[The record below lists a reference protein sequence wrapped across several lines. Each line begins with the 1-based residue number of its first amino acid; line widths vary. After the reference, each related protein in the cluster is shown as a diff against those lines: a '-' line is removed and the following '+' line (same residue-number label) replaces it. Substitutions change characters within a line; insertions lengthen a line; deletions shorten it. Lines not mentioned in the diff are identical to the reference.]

1 MENKFNLTREQN
13 VFAMKR
19 NIVDYIWKSANLEG
33 IDVTYSET
41 QAIYDG
47 GIVNGLTVD
56 KMIAINNL
64 KYSWQFILQKED
76 MDCDFKVLCHL
87 HKLTCDKLVLE

>member
-1 MENKFNLTREQN
+1 MKNKFNLTREQN
-13 VFAMKR
+13 VFVAKR

-33 IDVTYSET
+33 IGVTYPET

-56 KMIAINNL
+56 KIIAINNL
-64 KYSWQFILQKED
+64 KYSWQFILENED
-76 MDCDFKVLCHL
+76 ID
-87 HKLTCDKLVLE
+87 